1 MREIHVVCGVA
12 LKGGEVFM
20 ARRRPE
26 KAYGGF
32 WELPGGKV
40 EPGESHE
47 QALARELAEEL
58 KIDVKVGDYIATG
71 VDEQEGL
78 KIVLHGYLIGMQ
90 SEPVESSDHDKLG
103 WKSVEDLK
111 ELNIPPADHPILE
124 TTMVRL
130 KAKRQ

>member
-1 MREIHVVCGVA
+1 
-12 LKGGEVFM
+12 M

-71 VDEQEGL
+71 VDEREGL
-78 KIVLHGYLIGMQ
+78 KIVLHGYLIEMQ
-90 SEPVESSDHDKLG
+90 TVPVESSDHDRLG
-103 WKSVEDLK
+103 WKSVEELK
-111 ELNIPPADHPILE
+111 ELNIPPADHPILRIVFE
-124 TTMVRL
+124 TA
-130 KAKRQ
+130 KACFP

>member
-1 MREIHVVCGVA
+1 MMEVHVVCGLA
-12 LKGGEVFM
+12 LKDRKVFL
-20 ARRRPE
+20 ARRRPG
-26 KAYGGF
+26 KSYGGF

-58 KIDVKVGDYIATG
+58 KIDVKVGGYIATG
-71 VDEQEGL
+71 VDEREEL
-78 KIVLHGYLIGMQ
+78 KIVLHGYLIEMQ
-90 SEPVESSDHDKLG
+90 SEPVESSDHDRLG
-103 WKSVEDLK
+103 WKSVEELK

-130 KAKRQ
+130 KAKLQ

>member
-12 LKGGEVFM
+12 LKGREVFV

-58 KIDVKVGDYIATG
+58 KIDVKVGGYIATG
-71 VDEQEGL
+71 VDEREGL
-78 KIVLHGYLIGMQ
+78 KIVLHGYLIKMQ
-90 SEPVESSDHDKLG
+90 SEPVESSDHDRLG
-103 WKSVEDLK
+103 WKSVEELK
-111 ELNIPPADHPILE
+111 ELNIPPADHPIL
-124 TTMVRL
+124 
-130 KAKRQ
+130 KAVHAVLI